1 MKIKDFFEN
10 YNHSDQRLHRPYIVA
25 EAGVNHECNMGIA
38 KRLIDEAKDG
48 GADAIKFQTYKA
60 ESLVSRYSPPYWSTT
75 KGPTESQYELFKK
88 YDKFWK
94 GEFEEL
100 KSYCDKTDI
109 EFMSTPFDIESAK
122 LLNELVDA
130 YKISS
135 ADVTNKPLIEHI
147 CSFNKPIILSTG
159 ASYMFE
165 IEEAVSWIEKKGNKL
180 ALLHCVLNYPTDDC
194 NANLGMILHLRRKF
208 PNHIIG
214 YSDHVIP
221 TDLKTLEIAAL
232 LGAAL
237 IEKHFTYDKALKGN
251 DHYHA
256 MDVED
261 LKKFRKR
268 IDGIFNL
275 LGSFNKYSLDTEE
288 ICRANARRSLVAERH
303 IPGGRVIQKDDL
315 TVKRPGSGISPKFID
330 DVVGK
335 TAVRDINKDEI
346 IKWNYI
352 EI

>member
-1 MKIKDFFEN
+1 
-10 YNHSDQRLHRPYIVA
+10 
-25 EAGVNHECNMGIA
+25 
-38 KRLIDEAKDG
+38 
-48 GADAIKFQTYKA
+48 
-60 ESLVSRYSPPYWSTT
+60 
-75 KGPTESQYELFKK
+75 
-88 YDKFWK
+88 
-94 GEFEEL
+94 
-100 KSYCDKTDI
+100 
-109 EFMSTPFDIESAK
+109 
-122 LLNELVDA
+122 
-130 YKISS
+130 
-135 ADVTNKPLIEHI
+135 
-147 CSFNKPIILSTG
+147 
-159 ASYMFE
+159 MFE